1 MLSTYV
7 TRAWAD
13 GVFDLREALVL
24 LCKNWAAITDP
35 NKPCPIE
42 FSTEEMME
50 HERQLESF
58 RCYEAAVD
66 AVYSA
71 LHCEAD
77 GSRTIFCLYTYQA
90 TSQNNL
96 MRGVVA
102 TALLFFSHL
111 GFRGRYSDR
120 SPATN
125 ESLPRMDPSLG

>member
-1 MLSTYV
+1 MMLSTYV

-77 GSRTIFCLYTYQA
+77 GWVAHENYD
-90 TSQNNL
+90 
-96 MRGVVA
+96 VVRK
-102 TALLFFSHL
+102 LIS
-111 GFRGRYSDR
+111 
-120 SPATN
+120 
-125 ESLPRMDPSLG
+125 SLEGTWDETMTGSYFPFKDGEHSYFLS